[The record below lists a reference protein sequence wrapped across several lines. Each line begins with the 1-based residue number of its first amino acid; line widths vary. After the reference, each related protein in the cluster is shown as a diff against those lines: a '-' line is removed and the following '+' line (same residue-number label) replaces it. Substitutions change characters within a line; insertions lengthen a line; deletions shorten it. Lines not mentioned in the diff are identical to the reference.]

1 MRNVIVTKE
10 NAFLGMK
17 VVRGRDWK
25 YMEQDKDSV
34 YGVITKITPE
44 DWVYVD
50 WIDEEG
56 NINNNNCYE
65 IGYNNIYSL
74 YEYDS
79 KLNNKNQISEIMENR
94 LLTVE
99 EISNL
104 KKGDKIIILKR
115 PDKWGGQGKYPL
127 DLHYT
132 YELEVVDIHKSAI
145 SDFHHIYD
153 TKGYSHSIFGS
164 YEAGVQKLSNS
175 KNNKIMQTLSVT
187 KTETV
192 QIGKK
197 KREITITVLV
207 DNGRVRAG
215 YSVRNPEDK
224 KTNPELAKQIS
235 TGRALSDKTNL
246 VDMTI
251 GVGMD
256 RKYILYAIAE
266 QLFREIGSGKIQ
278 IKGIK

>member
-1 MRNVIVTKE
+1 
-10 NAFLGMK
+10 
-17 VVRGRDWK
+17 
-25 YMEQDKDSV
+25 MEQDKDSV
-34 YGVITKITPE
+34 YGVITKINDD

-56 NINNNNCYE
+56 NIICTNNYE
-65 IGYNNIYSL
+65 IGYDNTYSL

-79 KLNNKNQISEIMENR
+79 KLNNKNQKTNRISEIMEN
-94 LLTVE
+94 
-99 EISNL
+99 
-104 KKGDKIIILKR
+104 
-115 PDKWGGQGKYPL
+115 
-127 DLHYT
+127 
-132 YELEVVDIHKSAI
+132 
-145 SDFHHIYD
+145 
-153 TKGYSHSIFGS
+153 TK
-164 YEAGVQKLSNS
+164 Q
-175 KNNKIMQTLSVT
+175 LSVT

-192 QIGKK
+192 QIGKT

-246 VDMTI
+246 VDMVMGI
-251 GVGMD
+251 GMD